1 MKDFFKKYW
10 FKVTVVLLLSI
21 IAFKDFHFSSFI
33 EKLIECEHG
42 FYELARGGYHCERAP
57 YYPDN

>member
-1 MKDFFKKYW
+1 MKDLLKKYW

-42 FYELARGGYHCERAP
+42 FYELARGGYHCESAP
-57 YYPDN
+57 